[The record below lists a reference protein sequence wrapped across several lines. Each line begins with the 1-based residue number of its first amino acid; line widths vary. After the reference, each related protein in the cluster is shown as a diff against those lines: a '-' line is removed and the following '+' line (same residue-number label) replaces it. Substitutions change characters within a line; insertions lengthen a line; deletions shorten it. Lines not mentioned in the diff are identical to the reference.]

1 MPEFCFLYKLEVVVV
16 QIAIGAVYGMENFGT
31 VDIDWW
37 ARQVSLSVRGMNGE
51 PVRRV
56 ELGFGVLGVAP

>member
-1 MPEFCFLYKLEVVVV
+1 M
-16 QIAIGAVYGMENFGT
+16 GAVYGMENFGT

-51 PVRRV
+51 PVRQVRLSFP
-56 ELGFGVLGVAP
+56 ELGLEP